1 MGEEKKLILL
11 EDKLKH
17 IVAVEKLWSNKDH
30 LFLACSGGVDSVVL
44 AHLLH
49 TAGFSF
55 ELLHCNFNLRGE
67 ESMRDESFV
76 RNLAKEL
83 NVAVFVKSFD
93 TKAEMALMGM
103 GVQEAARKLR
113 YDWFSEMINSK
124 KREGVNALL
133 LTAHHLNDQAET
145 IAMNFF
151 RGTGIAGMHGMSN
164 KINHIVRPLL
174 SISRKEILEY
184 ASLHSITWAED
195 SSNDD
200 VHYTRNLFRHDILP
214 VVKKVFPAVET
225 NLIANAK
232 RFTEI
237 EFLYRKQVEK
247 IKGGL
252 LEKNTA
258 GWKIPVKKLM
268 LTNPLDTIMF
278 ELFSPFG
285 FTSDQCIEIK
295 KLFVASSGKS
305 MQSGS
310 HRVLRNR
317 DWLLIDELN
326 IVENQLVV
334 IEAGMTL
341 VNFGSNCLKISSF
354 YTARD
359 EGQGTGDKEYNNTV
373 RDEGRGTGDK
383 GTAHKAY
390 VDLGKI
396 SFPLILRPWKTGDYF
411 YPLGMQKKKKVSKFM
426 TDLKM
431 SKFEKEQQWVLE
443 SDKKIIWVVGRR
455 IDDRVKIKPSTNAV
469 LYIETISR

>member
-11 EDKLKH
+11 EDKLKQV
-17 IVAVEKLWSNKDH
+17 VAVEKLWSTKDH

-49 TAGFSF
+49 AAGFLF
-55 ELLHCNFNLRGE
+55 EILHCNFNLRGE

-93 TKAEMALMGM
+93 TKAEMALLGM

-113 YDWFSEMINSK
+113 YDWFSEMVNSK
-124 KREGVNALL
+124 KEEGINALL

-164 KINHIVRPLL
+164 KINHVVRPLL
-174 SISRKEILEY
+174 SISRKDIIEY
-184 ASLHSITWAED
+184 ASVKSISWAED

-200 VHYTRNLFRHDILP
+200 VHYTRNLFRHKILP
-214 VVKKVFPAVET
+214 AVKNVFPAVET

-232 RFTEI
+232 KFTEI

-268 LTNPLDTIMF
+268 LTIPLDTIMF

-285 FTSDQCIEIK
+285 FTADQCIEIK

-305 MQSGS
+305 MQSAS
-310 HRVLRNR
+310 HRVLKNR
-317 DWLLIDELN
+317 DWLLIDEMQKSEN
-326 IVENQLVV
+326 KIVI
-334 IEAGMTL
+334 IEEGDEL
-341 VNFGSNCLKISSF
+341 VNYSNQQLKIS
-354 YTARD
+354 YYTARDEGRGTGDKGYTNTARD
-359 EGQGTGDKEYNNTV
+359 EGQGTGDK
-373 RDEGRGTGDK
+373 
-383 GTAHKAY
+383 GTAYKAY
-390 VDLGKI
+390 IDLGKI
-396 SFPLILRPWKTGDYF
+396 SFPLILRPWKVGDYF

-426 TDLKM
+426 TDIKM

>member
-1 MGEEKKLILL
+1 MGEEKELIFL
-11 EDKLKH
+11 EDKLKQ
-17 IVAVEKLWSNKDH
+17 IVVAEKLWSNNDH

-44 AHLLH
+44 AHMLNA
-49 TAGFSF
+49 AGFSF
-55 ELLHCNFNLRGE
+55 EILHCNFNLRGE

-76 RNLAKEL
+76 RKLAEDL
-83 NVAVFVKSFD
+83 DVSVFVKSFD
-93 TKAEMALMGM
+93 TKAEMALLGM

-113 YDWFSEMINSK
+113 YDWFSAMINSK
-124 KREGVNALL
+124 KEEGVNALL

-164 KINHIVRPLL
+164 KINHVVRPLL

-184 ASLHSITWAED
+184 ASLKSITWTED

-214 VVKKVFPAVET
+214 AVKKVFPAVET

-268 LTNPLDTIMF
+268 LTSPLDTMMF
-278 ELFSPFG
+278 ELFSSFG
-285 FTSDQCIEIK
+285 FTADQCIEIK

-305 MQSGS
+305 MQSAS
-310 HRVLRNR
+310 HRVLKNR

-326 IVENQLVV
+326 IFGNQLVI

-341 VNFGSNCLKISSF
+341 VNFGSNVLKISSL
-354 YTARD
+354 YTA
-359 EGQGTGDKEYNNTV
+359 G
-373 RDEGRGTGDK
+373 DEGRGTGDS
-383 GTAHKAY
+383 GTAFIDAN
-390 VDLGKI
+390 KI
-396 SFPLILRPWKTGDYF
+396 SFPLILRPWKAGDYF

-426 TDLKM
+426 TDIKM

-443 SDKKIIWVVGRR
+443 YDKKIIWVVGRR
-455 IDDRVKIKPSTNAV
+455 IDDRFKIKPSTNAV
-469 LYIETISR
+469 LFIEIISR

>member
-1 MGEEKKLILL
+1 
-11 EDKLKH
+11 
-17 IVAVEKLWSNKDH
+17 
-30 LFLACSGGVDSVVL
+30 
-44 AHLLH
+44 
-49 TAGFSF
+49 
-55 ELLHCNFNLRGE
+55 
-67 ESMRDESFV
+67 
-76 RNLAKEL
+76 
-83 NVAVFVKSFD
+83 
-93 TKAEMALMGM
+93 
-103 GVQEAARKLR
+103 
-113 YDWFSEMINSK
+113 
-124 KREGVNALL
+124 
-133 LTAHHLNDQAET
+133 
-145 IAMNFF
+145 
-151 RGTGIAGMHGMSN
+151 
-164 KINHIVRPLL
+164 
-174 SISRKEILEY
+174 
-184 ASLHSITWAED
+184 
-195 SSNDD
+195 
-200 VHYTRNLFRHDILP
+200 LP

-443 SDKKIIWVVGRR
+443 SNKKIIWVVGRR

>member
-1 MGEEKKLILL
+1 MDEEKKLKLL
-11 EDKLKH
+11 EDRLKH
-17 IVAVEKLWSNKDH
+17 IVAVEKLWTNRDH

-49 TAGFSF
+49 DAGFSF

-76 RNLAKEL
+76 RKLAEEL

-93 TKAEMALMGM
+93 TKAEMALLGM

-124 KREGVNALL
+124 KEEGINALL

-151 RGTGIAGMHGMSN
+151 RGTGIAGMHGMNN
-164 KINHIVRPLL
+164 KINHVVRPLL

-184 ASLHSITWAED
+184 ASLKSITWAED

-214 VVKKVFPAVET
+214 AVKKVFSAVET

-326 IVENQLVV
+326 IVGNQLVI

-341 VNFGSNCLKISSF
+341 VNFGSNGLKISLLH
-354 YTARD
+354 TAR
-359 EGQGTGDKEYNNTV
+359 G
-373 RDEGRGTGDK
+373 EGRGTGDK
-383 GTAHKAY
+383 EHSNTAY
-390 VDLGKI
+390 IDSSKI

-426 TDLKM
+426 TDIKM

-455 IDDRVKIKPSTNAV
+455 IDDRFKIKPSTNAV
-469 LYIETISR
+469 IFIETISR

>member
-1 MGEEKKLILL
+1 MGEEKKMILL
-11 EDKLKH
+11 EDKLKQ
-17 IVAVEKLWSNKDH
+17 IVIGEKLWSNKDH

-49 TAGFSF
+49 DANFSF

-67 ESMRDESFV
+67 ESMCDESFV
-76 RNLAKEL
+76 RKLAEDL
-83 NVAVFVKSFD
+83 HITVFVKSFD
-93 TKAEMALMGM
+93 TKKEMALLGM

-113 YDWFSEMINSK
+113 YDWFSEIINSK
-124 KREGVNALL
+124 KDEGVNALL
-133 LTAHHLNDQAET
+133 LTAHHLNDQVET

-151 RGTGIAGMHGMSN
+151 RGTGIAGMHGMNN
-164 KINHIVRPLL
+164 KINHVVRPLL
-174 SISRKEILEY
+174 SISRKEILDY
-184 ASLHSITWAED
+184 ASLKSISWAED

-214 VVKKVFPAVET
+214 AVKKVFPAVES
-225 NLIANAK
+225 NLIDNAK

-252 LEKNTA
+252 LEKNTS

-268 LTNPLDTIMF
+268 LTVPLDTIMF

-285 FTSDQCIEIK
+285 FSADQCIEIK

-310 HRVLRNR
+310 HRVLKNR

-326 IVENQLVV
+326 IVENQLVI

-341 VNFGSNCLKISSF
+341 VNFGSNVLKISLLH
-354 YTARD
+354 TAR
-359 EGQGTGDKEYNNTV
+359 G
-373 RDEGRGTGDK
+373 EGRGTGDK
-383 GTAHKAY
+383 EHSNTAY
-390 VDLGKI
+390 IDSSKI

-426 TDLKM
+426 TDIKM

-443 SDKKIIWVVGRR
+443 SDKKIIWIVGRR
-455 IDDRVKIKPSTNAV
+455 IDDRFKIKPSTNAV
-469 LYIETISR
+469 IFIETISR

>member
-1 MGEEKKLILL
+1 MAEEKKLILL
-11 EDKLKH
+11 GDKLKH
-17 IVAVEKLWSNKDH
+17 IITGEKLWSNKDH

-49 TAGFSF
+49 AAGFSF

-76 RNLAKEL
+76 RKLAVEL
-83 NVAVFVKSFD
+83 NVSVFVKSFD
-93 TKAEMALMGM
+93 TKSEMALLGM
-103 GVQEAARKLR
+103 GVQEAARKFR

-124 KREGVNALL
+124 NERGLNALL

-164 KINHIVRPLL
+164 KINHVVRPLL
-174 SISRKEILEY
+174 SISRKEILDY
-184 ASLHSITWAED
+184 ASLHSIIWAED

-214 VVKKVFPAVET
+214 AVKKVFPAVET

-252 LEKNTA
+252 LEKNTV

-268 LTNPLDTIMF
+268 LTIPLDTMMF

-285 FTSDQCIEIK
+285 FTADQCIEIK

-305 MQSGS
+305 IQSSS

-317 DWLLIDELN
+317 GWLLIDELN
-326 IVENQLVV
+326 IVENQLVI

-341 VNFGSNCLKISSF
+341 VSFGSNGLKISSF

-359 EGQGTGDKEYNNTV
+359 EGRRTGDKE
-373 RDEGRGTGDK
+373 
-383 GTAHKAY
+383 TAFIDAN
-390 VDLGKI
+390 KI
-396 SFPLILRPWKTGDYF
+396 SFPLILRPWKAGDYF
-411 YPLGMQKKKKVSKFM
+411 YPLGMQKKKKISKFM
-426 TDLKM
+426 TDIKM

-443 SDKKIIWVVGRR
+443 SDKKIIWVVGKR
-455 IDDRVKIKPSTNAV
+455 IDDRFKIKSSTNTI
-469 LYIETISR
+469 LFIEMLSC

>member
-1 MGEEKKLILL
+1 MGQEKKMILL
-11 EDKLKH
+11 EDKLKD
-17 IVAVEKLWSNKDH
+17 IVAVEKLWSNNDH

-49 TAGFSF
+49 NAGFSF

-76 RNLAKEL
+76 RKLAEEL
-83 NVAVFVKSFD
+83 CVSVFVKSFD
-93 TKAEMALMGM
+93 TKAEMALLGM

-124 KREGVNALL
+124 KEEGVKALL

-164 KINHIVRPLL
+164 KINHVVRPLL

-184 ASLHSITWAED
+184 ASLKSITWAED

-200 VHYTRNLFRHDILP
+200 VHYTRNLFRHEILP
-214 VVKKVFPAVET
+214 ALKNVFPAVET

-268 LTNPLDTIMF
+268 LTIPLDTIMF

-285 FTSDQCIEIK
+285 FTADQCIEIK

-305 MQSGS
+305 MQSSS

-317 DWLLIDELN
+317 DWLLIDEIQKSDN
-326 IVENQLVV
+326 KIVIIEEGDELINYSNQQ
-334 IEAGMTL
+334 
-341 VNFGSNCLKISSF
+341 LKIS
-354 YTARD
+354 YNTAR
-359 EGQGTGDKEYNNTV
+359 EEEQGTRDKEHSNT
-373 RDEGRGTGDK
+373 
-383 GTAHKAY
+383 AY
-390 VDLGKI
+390 IDASKI
-396 SFPLILRPWKTGDYF
+396 SFPLILRPWKAGDYF

-426 TDLKM
+426 TDIKM

-455 IDDRVKIKPSTNAV
+455 IDDRFKIKPSTNAV
-469 LYIETISR
+469 FFIEIISR

>member
-11 EDKLKH
+11 EDKLKQV
-17 IVAVEKLWSNKDH
+17 VAVEKLWSKNDH

-49 TAGFSF
+49 AAGFSF

-76 RNLAKEL
+76 RKLAEEL

-93 TKAEMALMGM
+93 TKSEMALLGM
-103 GVQEAARKLR
+103 GVQEADRKLR

-124 KREGVNALL
+124 NERGVNALL

-164 KINHIVRPLL
+164 KINHVVRPLL
-174 SISRKEILEY
+174 SISRKEILDY
-184 ASLHSITWAED
+184 ASLHSIIWAED

-214 VVKKVFPAVET
+214 AVKKVFPAVET

-268 LTNPLDTIMF
+268 LTIPLDTMMF

-285 FTSDQCIEIK
+285 FTADQCIEIK

-305 MQSGS
+305 MQSAS
-310 HRVLRNR
+310 HRVLKNR

-326 IVENQLVV
+326 NVENQLVV
-334 IEAGMTL
+334 IEKDENLIYYRNSVLKFSCLSSIKYSDSGM
-341 VNFGSNCLKISSF
+341 NHAYIDSN
-354 YTARD
+354 
-359 EGQGTGDKEYNNTV
+359 
-373 RDEGRGTGDK
+373 
-383 GTAHKAY
+383 
-390 VDLGKI
+390 KI
-396 SFPLILRPWKTGDYF
+396 SFPLILRPWKAGDYF
-411 YPLGMQKKKKVSKFM
+411 YPLGMQKKKKISKFM
-426 TDLKM
+426 TDIKM

-443 SDKKIIWVVGRR
+443 SDKKIIWVVGKR
-455 IDDRVKIKPSTNAV
+455 IDDRFKIKPSTNAV
-469 LYIETISR
+469 LFIEIISR

>member
-17 IVAVEKLWSNKDH
+17 IVSAEKLWLNKDH

-49 TAGFSF
+49 VAGFSF

-76 RNLAKEL
+76 RKLAEEL
-83 NVAVFVKSFD
+83 NASVFVKSFD

-113 YDWFSEMINSK
+113 YDWFSTMINSK
-124 KREGVNALL
+124 KEEGVNALL

-164 KINHIVRPLL
+164 KINHVVRPLL
-174 SISRKEILEY
+174 SISRKEILEF

-214 VVKKVFPAVET
+214 AVKKVFPAVET

-268 LTNPLDTIMF
+268 LTVPLDTIMF
-278 ELFSPFG
+278 ELFNPFG
-285 FTSDQCIEIK
+285 FSADQCIEIK

-310 HRVLRNR
+310 HRVLKNR

-326 IVENQLVV
+326 IVENQLFV
-334 IEAGMTL
+334 IEKDENLISYRNSVLKFSYLSSIKYSDSDLNHAWID
-341 VNFGSNCLKISSF
+341 SN
-354 YTARD
+354 
-359 EGQGTGDKEYNNTV
+359 
-373 RDEGRGTGDK
+373 
-383 GTAHKAY
+383 
-390 VDLGKI
+390 KI
-396 SFPLILRPWKTGDYF
+396 SFPLILRPWKAGDYF
-411 YPLGMQKKKKVSKFM
+411 YPLGMQKKKKVSKYM
-426 TDLKM
+426 TDIKM

-455 IDDRVKIKPSTNAV
+455 IDDRFKVKPTTKN
-469 LYIETISR
+469 LLFIETLSR

>member
-1 MGEEKKLILL
+1 
-11 EDKLKH
+11 
-17 IVAVEKLWSNKDH
+17 
-30 LFLACSGGVDSVVL
+30 
-44 AHLLH
+44 
-49 TAGFSF
+49 
-55 ELLHCNFNLRGE
+55 
-67 ESMRDESFV
+67 MRDESFV
-76 RNLAKEL
+76 RKLAEEL
-83 NVAVFVKSFD
+83 CVSVFVKSFD
-93 TKAEMALMGM
+93 TKAEMAFLGM

-113 YDWFSEMINSK
+113 YDWFSAMINSK
-124 KREGVNALL
+124 KDEGVNALL

-164 KINHIVRPLL
+164 KINHVVRPLL
-174 SISRKEILEY
+174 SISRKDIIEY
-184 ASLHSITWAED
+184 ASVKSISWAED

-200 VHYTRNLFRHDILP
+200 VHYTRNLFRHEILP
-214 VVKKVFPAVET
+214 AVKNVFPAVET

-232 RFTEI
+232 KFTEI

-268 LTNPLDTIMF
+268 LTIPLDTIMF

-285 FTSDQCIEIK
+285 FTADQCIEIK

-305 MQSGS
+305 MQSSS

-326 IVENQLVV
+326 IVGDQLVV
-334 IEAGMTL
+334 IEKGDNL
-341 VNFGSNCLKISSF
+341 IHFGKSMLRFVYTARDLN
-354 YTARD
+354 TARD
-359 EGQGTGDKEYNNTV
+359 EGL
-373 RDEGRGTGDK
+373 GTGDK
-383 GTAHKAY
+383 GTAQKAY
-390 VDLGKI
+390 IDLVKI
-396 SFPLILRPWKTGDYF
+396 SFPLILRPWKAGDYF

-426 TDLKM
+426 TDIKM

-455 IDDRVKIKPSTNAV
+455 IDDRFKIKPSTNAV
-469 LYIETISR
+469 FFIEIISR

>member
-17 IVAVEKLWSNKDH
+17 IVSAEKLWLNKDH

-49 TAGFSF
+49 IAGFSF

-76 RNLAKEL
+76 RKLAEEL
-83 NVAVFVKSFD
+83 NASVFVKSFD
-93 TKAEMALMGM
+93 TKKEMALLGM

-113 YDWFSEMINSK
+113 YDWFSAMINSK
-124 KREGVNALL
+124 KEEGVNALL

-164 KINHIVRPLL
+164 KINHVVRPLL
-174 SISRKEILEY
+174 SISRKEILEF
-184 ASLHSITWAED
+184 ASLHSFTWAED

-214 VVKKVFPAVET
+214 AVKKVFPAVET

-252 LEKNTA
+252 LEKSTA

-268 LTNPLDTIMF
+268 LTIPLDTMMF

-285 FTSDQCIEIK
+285 FSADQCIEIK

-310 HRVLRNR
+310 HRVLKNR
-317 DWLLIDELN
+317 DWLLIDELKISESK
-326 IVENQLVV
+326 IVIIEERDELVFYGNQQ
-334 IEAGMTL
+334 
-341 VNFGSNCLKISSF
+341 LKISYYTSRDKGQGTGDKE
-354 YTARD
+354 YNNTARD
-359 EGQGTGDKEYNNTV
+359 EGQGTGDK
-373 RDEGRGTGDK
+373 
-383 GTAHKAY
+383 GTAYKAY
-390 VDLGKI
+390 IDLGKI
-396 SFPLILRPWKTGDYF
+396 SFPLILRPWKAGDYF

-426 TDLKM
+426 TDIKM

-455 IDDRVKIKPSTNAV
+455 IDDRFKVKPTTKN
-469 LYIETISR
+469 LLFIETLSR